1 MRAFHSFVEVS
12 EMEFISTSEEVN
24 PTMRELNI
32 AYGNNRQAKRWVNK
46 TIRFDDLKERLKVT
60 IRTTESAEEYAK
72 MSRAQRDTAKD
83 HGGFVA
89 GVLKG
94 GRRKVDTVESRSMVA
109 LDGDRIDAAFLNSYE
124 TLCPYTPPHCTPLT
138 AARKK
143 IPASGW
149 CSL

>member
-1 MRAFHSFVEVS
+1 
-12 EMEFISTSEEVN
+12 
-24 PTMRELNI
+24 MRELNI

-46 TIRFDDLKERLKVT
+46 TIGFDDLKERLRVT

-94 GRRKVDTVESRSMVA
+94 GRRKADTVESRSMVA
-109 LDGDRIDAAFLNSYE
+109 LDGDRINADFLESYR
-124 TLCPYTPPHCTPLT
+124 L
-138 AARKK
+138 
-143 IPASGW
+143 W
-149 CSL
+149 

>member
-1 MRAFHSFVEVS
+1 
-12 EMEFISTSEEVN
+12 
-24 PTMRELNI
+24 MRELNI

-72 MSRAQRDTAKD
+72 MSRAQRDAAKD

-89 GVLKG
+89 GVLRAAG
-94 GRRKVDTVESRSMVA
+94 ARSIPW
-109 LDGDRIDAAFLNSYE
+109 RAARWWRLTATAS
-124 TLCPYTPPHCTPLT
+124 TPLFWKAMSPSAPIPPRCTPLT
-138 AARKK
+138 AAQRN

>member
-1 MRAFHSFVEVS
+1 
-12 EMEFISTSEEVN
+12 
-24 PTMRELNI
+24 MRELNI

-94 GRRKVDTVESRSMVA
+94 GRSEERRVGKECRSRWS
-109 LDGDRIDAAFLNSYE
+109 
-124 TLCPYTPPHCTPLT
+124 PYH
-138 AARKK
+138 
-143 IPASGW
+143 
-149 CSL
+149 

>member
-1 MRAFHSFVEVS
+1 
-12 EMEFISTSEEVN
+12 
-24 PTMRELNI
+24 MRELNI

-46 TIRFDDLKERLKVT
+46 TIRFDDLKERLRVP

-94 GRRKVDTVESRSMVA
+94 GRRKVDTVWSVLPSRCSA
-109 LDGDRIDAAFLNSYE
+109 ERNS
-124 TLCPYTPPHCTPLT
+124 
-138 AARKK
+138 
-143 IPASGW
+143 
-149 CSL
+149 

>member
-1 MRAFHSFVEVS
+1 
-12 EMEFISTSEEVN
+12 
-24 PTMRELNI
+24 MRELNI

-46 TIRFDDLKERLKVT
+46 AIRFDDLKERLRVP

-109 LDGDRIDAAFLNSYE
+109 LDGDRIDAAFLENYE
-124 TLCPYTPPHCTPLT
+124 TLCPYTSALYTTHSSTCLLYTS
-138 AARKK
+138 R
-143 IPASGW
+143 
-149 CSL
+149 CV

>member
-1 MRAFHSFVEVS
+1 
-12 EMEFISTSEEVN
+12 
-24 PTMRELNI
+24 MRELNI

-46 TIRFDDLKERLKVT
+46 TIKFDDLKERLRVP

-72 MSRAQRDTAKD
+72 MSRAQRDAAKD

-109 LDGDRIDAAFLNSYE
+109 LDGDRINAAFLESY
-124 TLCPYTPPHCTPLT
+124 
-138 AARKK
+138 RKAILHTQNKYFGISGNRRK
-143 IPASGW
+143 IPCVKYCAHICHLKYTLLYS
-149 CSL
+149 